1 MCPFHL
7 ECFLDEAE
15 VGTPIGYPAVVTER
29 IHNESGIVDRGS
41 PLMRIRLGEIEYEF
55 RAGFRCFLSVKV
67 IGGQI
72 LEPGALLASG
82 GADGEEAP
90 DRGAR

>member
-1 MCPFHL
+1 
-7 ECFLDEAE
+7 
-15 VGTPIGYPAVVTER
+15 
-29 IHNESGIVDRGS
+29 
-41 PLMRIRLGEIEYEF
+41 MRIRLGEIEYEF

-82 GADGEEAP
+82 GADGEELP
-90 DRGAR
+90 DGPQLLTAHEVESGSDEAT